1 MYSLSL
7 KYAITCGL
15 FLTIL
20 FHLSFFYMAN
30 PYIDINHLFFDFL
43 IFCLFLFFALKEFK
57 NFKNEGILHF
67 WQAMT
72 ISFYVYIQASL
83 LFSFYLIVYHYLNP
97 ELLESYKT
105 EAMAFLTERS
115 EMYVE
120 RFGEAQ
126 LEQQKEAIAQ
136 TTARSLI
143 LQATIKKISI
153 GLFSAPI
160 ISILL
165 RKKPKN

>member
-1 MYSLSL
+1 MYQTAI
-7 KYAITCGL
+7 KYAITCGI
-15 FLTIL
+15 FLSVL
-20 FHLSFFYMAN
+20 FHMAFYYMAN

-43 IFCLFLFFALKEFK
+43 IFCLFLFFALKEYK
-57 NFKNEGILHF
+57 KYKNEGILHF

-72 ISFYVYIQASL
+72 ISFYVYVQASL
-83 LFSFYLIVYHYLNP
+83 LFAVYLIIYHYLNP
-97 ELLESYKT
+97 GLLESYKA
-105 EAMAFLTERS
+105 EAMVFLTERS
-115 EMYVE
+115 EMYID

-136 TTARSLI
+136 TTAQSLI
-143 LQATIKKISI
+143 IQAFIKKIGI